1 MVALGLRDLQL
12 AQYLPRVWPMV
23 EREDTDASRKP
34 VQQAAWR
41 DRIRADLAAQ
51 VEAGGTLY
59 GYRQDGA
66 YVARTRRGDEIVT
79 PGASKSA

>member
-1 MVALGLRDLQL
+1 MVKA
-12 AQYLPRVWPMV
+12 
-23 EREDTDASRKP
+23 EDTEASDEP

-66 YVARTRRGDEIVT
+66 YVARTKSGDEIVT